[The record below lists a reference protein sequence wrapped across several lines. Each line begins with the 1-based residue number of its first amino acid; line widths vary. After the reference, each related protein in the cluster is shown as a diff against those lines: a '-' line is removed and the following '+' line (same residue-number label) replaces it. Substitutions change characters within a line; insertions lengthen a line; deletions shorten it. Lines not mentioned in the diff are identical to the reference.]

1 MGFISYLLGKGNNNY
16 TAMTENNPWPGLS
29 SYEDPE
35 IVVRNG
41 HKPRL
46 FCGRDREAH
55 QVTQL
60 VCNNIFVTLYGQS
73 GTGKTSLLN
82 AGVFPRLRKHFFLPV
97 NIRLSMDALGKTFQH
112 CIIERISEAINV
124 KQGRKQTFGF
134 VPLASDEQE
143 PDYLWTYFARNHF
156 CERDG
161 QSLFPVIVLDQF
173 EEVLRSRL
181 SEAEALL
188 RQISFLMDESHALPS
203 QIIEGQPYY
212 YDFNY
217 RFVVSIREDDL
228 YRLEDSLDKNYLS
241 EMKVCRYRLRSLLQ
255 QNASEVILNPSEGLF
270 KKEEQDD
277 IANAIIEKSRS
288 KDGSIGS
295 NIISLLC
302 SRVYSDFCHSHSD
315 YITLAKIDE
324 FLKGKP
330 LERFYKEATYDFSNT
345 EKQYIEDNLIDNTGR
360 RDSVLE
366 EEFRD
371 NVPEYQRLLEGER
384 GILHRTSSGDH
395 RYRIELIHDSF
406 CDPLRKI
413 KMERILRRRQ
423 VLGIIVCTMVLL
435 LTTIFS
441 LFYISPTRT
450 VINKWSN
457 PLIRYAAYNDS
468 RIWTQEDVKNA
479 GGIIGSTT
487 LQCDSDIIIV
497 ENDVHLEK
505 LIVNSSHP
513 CFRGLSNCPNLREI
527 SFTNHVQDVRTQ
539 CWCGGL
545 GDNITINIGDSVQ
558 SFSGQLFDDLK
569 NIRINLSPNN
579 SYFKL
584 NTAMK
589 ESRGIEHD
597 SIYVFWHR
605 QTKEILYIQDVDRY
619 PYKIKLPEELK
630 GKLFYHHGLLPEH
643 MQIEDTSTVQAI
655 LSDQGAYAGTNLRSF
670 NVPFT
675 DSIVGE
681 YAFMGCKQLQSVK
694 LNNIH
699 TIRSSAFADC
709 ISLESIDLSKVRI
722 LSSLVFQNCMN
733 LSSVIFPKDSIII
746 GGSSFEGCSSLQEI
760 HFPKIITIDPEATF
774 RRCSNLHT
782 IILPDSIVANDFYAP
797 CFPNLPK
804 IFSFCHKLK
813 NITFSEHSH
822 FNWRE
827 DSVLYY
833 DDYPA
838 ILNCC
843 TNPNWA
849 SPDSTFYFE
858 NGILYMQD
866 ANEIYNDSLFKSKNR
881 IFVDVFNGKN
891 EPNGI
896 YPPMTFSSRSYF
908 FFESRIGE
916 TWPYLFLLSSK
927 DTVITADQFPL
938 HVGTFTIVNR
948 NAKIKEIHLPY
959 AEPKMV
965 GLDFTQG
972 TLMKEN
978 INLYVPFSHRKAYLQ
993 DPRFRDFKEIFEEDW
1008 KTSIFRIVK
1017 DDARLFFSVL
1027 SETESA
1033 KLPGISRW
1041 YPLLS
1046 TFFFMSLL
1054 FSLCIWMYMKSQ
1066 TMSSILEIAVVSV
1079 ASWYVFYWLSFHC
1092 FSNRI
1097 TINTYFDSVVL
1108 SSVCSLIMTIL
1119 LVLITL
1125 FPKSLFSISQASKQK
1140 EYDKKKQ

>member
-1 MGFISYLLGKGNNNY
+1 MGFISYLLGKGDNKY

-46 FCGRDREAH
+46 FCGRAREAH

-82 AGVFPRLRKHFFLPV
+82 AGVFPRLRKYFFLPV
-97 NIRLSMDALGKTFQH
+97 NIRLSMDALGKTFQN
-112 CIIERISEAINV
+112 CIIDKITEAINV
-124 KQGRKQTFGF
+124 KQGRKQTFGV

-156 CERDG
+156 YERDG

-173 EEVLRSRL
+173 EEVLRSRQ

-203 QIIEGQPYY
+203 QTIEGQPYY

-217 RFVVSIREDDL
+217 RFMVSIREDDL

-255 QNASEVILNPSEGLF
+255 QNACEVILNPGEGLF
-270 KKEEQDD
+270 KTEEQGD

-288 KDGSIGS
+288 KNGSIGS

-302 SRVYSDFCHSHSD
+302 SRIYSDFCHSHSD

-324 FLKGKP
+324 FLKGNP
-330 LERFYKEATYDFSNT
+330 LERFYDEATCDFSST
-345 EKQYIEDNLIDNTGR
+345 EKQYIEDNLIDITGR

-371 NVPEYQRLLEGER
+371 NVPEYQRLLEGEW
-384 GILHRTSSGDH
+384 GILHRISSGDH

-413 KMERILRRRQ
+413 KMERILHRRR
-423 VLGIIVCTMVLL
+423 VAGIIVCMMVLF

-441 LFYISPTRT
+441 LFFIAPTRT

-457 PLIRYAAYNDS
+457 PLIRYAAFNDS

-513 CFRGLSNCPNLREI
+513 CFKGLSNCPNLREI
-527 SFTNHVQDVRTQ
+527 TFTNRVQDVMAQ
-539 CWCGGL
+539 CYCGGL
-545 GDNITINIGDSVQ
+545 NDYVTINIGDSVQ
-558 SFSGQLFDDLK
+558 FIRGQLLSDQKKIHF
-569 NIRINLSPNN
+569 NLSPNN
-579 SYFKL
+579 KYFQIGEARKSL
-584 NTAMK
+584 GLGYQSDLLEVLWDK
-589 ESRGIEHD
+589 
-597 SIYVFWHR
+597 
-605 QTKEILYIQDVDRY
+605 QTKEVLYIEGVDRRHDN
-619 PYKIKLPEELK
+619 IRLPE
-630 GKLFYHHGLLPEH
+630 KLRTSQYE
-643 MQIEDTSTVQAI
+643 QIVDTSDVI
-655 LSDQGAYAGTNLRSF
+655 LSEQSAYAGSNIAFFEASAKDSVIGFYTFMNCKKLRGVNLR
-670 NVPFT
+670 
-675 DSIVGE
+675 DIYSIKSE
-681 YAFMGCKQLQSVK
+681 
-694 LNNIH
+694 
-699 TIRSSAFADC
+699 AFAYCD
-709 ISLESIDLSKVRI
+709 SLESVNLSKVHT
-722 LSSLVFQNCMN
+722 LSGGTFLDCNN
-733 LSSVIFPKDSIII
+733 LYKVIFPNDFIEI
-746 GGSSFEGCSSLQEI
+746 GACAFDGCNNLREI
-760 HFPKIITIDPEATF
+760 HLPKVIKIDPEATF

-782 IILPDSIVANDFYAP
+782 IILPDSIIANDFYAP

-804 IFSFCHKLK
+804 MFSFCHKLK

-849 SPDSTFYFE
+849 SQDSTFYFE
-858 NGILYMQD
+858 NGILYMQN
-866 ANEIYNDSLFKSKNR
+866 ANEIYKDSLFKSKNR

-891 EPNGI
+891 APKGI

-965 GLDFTQG
+965 GLDLTQG

-978 INLYVPFSHRKAYLQ
+978 ISLYVPFSHRKAYLQ
-993 DPRFRDFKEIFEEDW
+993 DPRFRDFKEIIEEDW
-1008 KTSIFRIVK
+1008 KTSIYRIVK

-1033 KLPGISRW
+1033 KLSGISRW
-1041 YPLLS
+1041 YPLLC
-1046 TFFFMSLL
+1046 TIFFMFLL
-1054 FSLCIWMYMKSQ
+1054 FSLCFWMYMKSQ

-1079 ASWYVFYWLSFHC
+1079 VSWYVFYWLSFHC
-1092 FSNRI
+1092 FSNRV
-1097 TINTYFDSVVL
+1097 TTNTYFDSVFL
-1108 SSVCSLIMTIL
+1108 SSLCSLTMTIL

-1125 FPKSLFSISQASKQK
+1125 FPKSLFRITQANKQI